1 MAESRKQSGS
11 AGGAP
16 KGGGGAGTPHVL
28 DRLAVIIKYWKAV
41 VAMLVLVV
49 AFMMQGAYTE
59 IPMFQADA
67 RLQILE
73 EQTAQAGL
81 NSSVVAVTDTEAFYE
96 TQLRILQGRE
106 LASRAVRSLKLETVP
121 EFNGTGPTPTRLTQ
135 TLDFLKAKIM
145 SPFKGEPAPAPSAP
159 GEIDHEDLV
168 GALQGRI
175 NVSQLRGSQLVDVS
189 FTSTDPEFAAKAANV
204 IAEEYVKQ
212 NIEFRVSS
220 SGKSLEFLTEEVA
233 KQKAIV
239 LESERKMTEYRESQ
253 NAISLDSSANIVG
266 SRLSQVSDNHTRARQ
281 TRLQRE
287 VQYKQVMATTDP
299 KERAS
304 LSVVASSPTMQN
316 LRGQINTLERER
328 ARLKERYGDNHP
340 DVQKVLGQLAD
351 AQRQISVEVERTVQ
365 TIKNDYEAAAAEEK
379 TALQELEQQKYA
391 ATDLGRKSVDYS
403 ALVREAESNREVYER
418 LLQQE
423 NELRVLSNN
432 RQNNVRLL
440 ERARVPGAPYSPD
453 INRAWMMAIIF
464 GLGLGVAAAFAI
476 DYLDDT
482 IKTPDDVRL
491 KLKLPF
497 LGVAPKVQG
506 NERPLLSE
514 TVPPH
519 FGEAFRALRTALV
532 NASTDKDTKIIL
544 TTSSQPQEGKT
555 TVTVNL
561 ALALAIGGARV
572 LVIDADM
579 RRPSLHKALKLT
591 NEKGLAELLSD
602 TTRMREVVRRTSH
615 PNLVAITAGD
625 TPPNPSELLG
635 GERMKTLL
643 RQLSQSP
650 FDWVIIDTPP
660 VLAVTDAVILAPL
673 VSGVTFI
680 IGAEMTRWRMAE
692 RALETLAGGK
702 PKSIAAVLNRVDLER
717 NRYYYWRY
725 YGHQYYGYYGEK
737 KAAS

>member
-1 MAESRKQSGS
+1 MADGRKQSGQT
-11 AGGAP
+11 GGA
-16 KGGGGAGTPHVL
+16 KGASGAGTPHVL
-28 DRLAVIIKYWKAV
+28 DRLAVVLKYWKAV
-41 VAMLVLVV
+41 AAISALVI
-49 AFMMQGAYTE
+49 AFMMQSAYTE
-59 IPMFQADA
+59 IPMYQADA
-67 RLQILE
+67 RLQIEE
-73 EQTAQAGL
+73 EQSAQTPL
-81 NSSVVAVTDTEAFYE
+81 NNSVVSVQDPEAFYE
-96 TQLRILQGRE
+96 TQVRILQGRE
-106 LASRAVRSLKLETVP
+106 LASRAVRALKLETVP

-135 TLDFLKAKIM
+135 TLDFLKAKVM
-145 SPFKGEPAPAPSAP
+145 SPFKGEQAPEPSVP

-175 NVSQLRGSQLVDVS
+175 SVNQLRGSHLVDVS

-204 IAEEYVKQ
+204 IAEEYVEQ
-212 NIEFRVSS
+212 NIEFRVDS
-220 SGKSLEFLTEEVA
+220 SGKSLEFLSGEVA

-239 LESERKMTEYRESQ
+239 QESEQKMAEYRESQ
-253 NAISLDSSANIVG
+253 NAISLDSSANIVS
-266 SRLSQVSDNHTRARQ
+266 SRLSQVSDNYTRARSI
-281 TRLQRE
+281 RLQRE
-287 VQYKQVMATTDP
+287 AQYQQLIATTDP

-304 LSVVASSPTMQN
+304 LSVVASSPTVQT
-316 LRGQINTLERER
+316 LRGQLNALERER
-328 ARLKERYGDNHP
+328 ARLMERYFEKHP
-340 DVQKVLGQLAD
+340 EVQKVLGQISD
-351 AQRQISVEVERTVQ
+351 AQRLLGIEIERTVQ
-365 TIKNDYEAAAAEEK
+365 TIKSDYEAAAAEEK
-379 TALQELEQQKYA
+379 TASQELDQQKYA

-403 ALVREAESNREVYER
+403 VLVREAESNREIYER

-423 NELRVLSNN
+423 NELRVMSNN

-440 ERARVPGAPYSPD
+440 ERARVPGGPFSPN
-453 INRAWMMAIIF
+453 INRAWMMALIF

-482 IKTPDDVRL
+482 IKTPDDVRV

-497 LGVAPKVQG
+497 LGVVPKVQG
-506 NERPLLSE
+506 NERPMLSE

-532 NASTDKDTKIIL
+532 NASSDRDTKVIC

-555 TVTVNL
+555 TVTVNM

-602 TTRMREVVRRTSH
+602 TTRMREVVRRTTH

-625 TPPNPSELLG
+625 PPPNPSELLG
-635 GERMKTLL
+635 GERMKTFI

-692 RALETLAGGK
+692 RALETLAGGQ

>member
-1 MAESRKQSGS
+1 MAEGRKQSGQS
-11 AGGAP
+11 GGTP
-16 KGGGGAGTPHVL
+16 KGGSGAGTPHVL
-28 DRLAVIIKYWKAV
+28 DRLAVIAKYWKAV
-41 VAMLVLVV
+41 LAMLVLVV

-59 IPMFQADA
+59 IPMYQATA
-67 RLQILE
+67 RLQIEE
-73 EQTAQAGL
+73 EQTAQPTL
-81 NSSVVAVTDTEAFYE
+81 NSNSVVVQDPEAFYE
-96 TQLRILQGRE
+96 TQVRILQGRE
-106 LASRAVRSLKLETVP
+106 LASRAVRALKLETVP
-121 EFNGTGPTPTRLTQ
+121 EFNGTGPTPTKLTQ
-135 TLDFLKAKIM
+135 TLDFLKAKAM
-145 SPFKGEPAPAPSAP
+145 SPFKGEPPPAPSTP
-159 GEIDHEDLV
+159 GEMDEEDLV
-168 GALQGRI
+168 AALQGRI
-175 NVSQLRGSQLVDVS
+175 NVDQIRGSHLVDIS
-189 FTSTDPEFAAKAANV
+189 FTSSNPEFAAKAANV
-204 IAEEYVKQ
+204 LAEEYVKQ
-212 NIEFRVSS
+212 NLEFRLSS
-220 SGKSLEFLTEEVA
+220 TGKNLEFLQGEVA
-233 KQKAIV
+233 KQKEV
-239 LESERKMTEYRESQ
+239 VQERERKMTEYRESQ
-253 NAISLDSSANIVG
+253 NAISLDSSSNIV
-266 SRLSQVSDNHTRARQ
+266 STRLSQVSDNHTRARQ
-281 TRLQRE
+281 IRQQRE
-287 VQYKQVMATTDP
+287 VQYRQVMGVTDP
-299 KERAS
+299 KERAA
-304 LSVVASSPTMQN
+304 LSVVASSQALQT
-316 LRGQINTLERER
+316 LRGQLNALERDQK
-328 ARLKERYGDNHP
+328 RLMDRYGEKHP
-340 DVQKVLGQLAD
+340 DVVKVITQVAE
-351 AQRQISVEVERTVQ
+351 AQRQMGVEVERTVQ
-365 TIKNDYEAAAAEEK
+365 TIKNDYEAAVAEEK
-379 TALQELEQQKYA
+379 SAAQELDQQKFA

-403 ALVREAESNREVYER
+403 ALVREAESDREVYER

-423 NELRVLSNN
+423 NELRVVNNN
-432 RQNNVRLL
+432 RANNVRLL
-440 ERARVPGAPYSPD
+440 ERARLPGGPFSPD
-453 INRAWMMAIIF
+453 INRAWIMAILL
-464 GLGLGVAAAFAI
+464 GLGLGVGAAFAI

-497 LGVAPKVQG
+497 LGVVPKVKG

-532 NASTDKDTKIIL
+532 NASSDRDTKIIC

-555 TVTVNL
+555 TTTVNM
-561 ALALAIGGARV
+561 ALSLAIGGARV

-579 RRPSLHKALKLT
+579 RRPAMHKALKLT

-615 PNLVAITAGD
+615 PNLVAITAGNP
-625 TPPNPSELLG
+625 PPNPSELLG

-692 RALETLAGGK
+692 RALETLASGQ
-702 PKSIAAVLNRVDLER
+702 PKSIAAVLNGVDLER